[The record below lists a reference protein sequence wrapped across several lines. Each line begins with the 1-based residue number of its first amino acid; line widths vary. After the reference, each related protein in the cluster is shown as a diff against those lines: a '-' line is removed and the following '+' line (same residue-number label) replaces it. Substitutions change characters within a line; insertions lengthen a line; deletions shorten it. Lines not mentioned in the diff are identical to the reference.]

1 MVRSAGPAATSP
13 GASRRMLSPGAH
25 LPLDEPSGGESI
37 GRWYR
42 SHVSRRDCRVCSCAR
57 LARRGRWDSRR
68 SARVLATRPG
78 ADRQHDCRNLSC
90 VPVVMESVNECVA
103 IECTS
108 KQERRHNEVHFERS
122 SILGPNETT
131 IATAC
136 ASLDFSMRSTP
147 GIDTLVSPIP
157 SCNGLGF
164 PARGSI
170 VRLDQGKLRFNLSS
184 RPSRRRYRRSTNER
198 RIGTDDA

>member
-1 MVRSAGPAATSP
+1 LDDGID
-13 GASRRMLSPGAH
+13 RM
-25 LPLDEPSGGESI
+25 
-37 GRWYR
+37 
-42 SHVSRRDCRVCSCAR
+42 CRVEIA
-57 LARRGRWDSRR
+57 A
-68 SARVLATRPG
+68 SAVALDWLVEVGGTAGAQRAFLLNRPG

-131 IATAC
+131 IATTC

-164 PARGSI
+164 PHVVQSP
-170 VRLDQGKLRFNLSS
+170 VRLSPTNDAFAEGESRSASS
-184 RPSRRRYRRSTNER
+184 PGGCHGADTGRDEF
-198 RIGTDDA
+198 I

>member
-1 MVRSAGPAATSP
+1 MVSIACV
-13 GASRRMLSPGAH
+13 ASRLRRLQLRSTGSSRSVAQPALSA
-25 LPLDEPSGGESI
+25 
-37 GRWYR
+37 R
-42 SHVSRRDCRVCSCAR
+42 SCCSSRRD
-57 LARRGRWDSRR
+57 
-68 SARVLATRPG
+68 
-78 ADRQHDCRNLSC
+78 RQQDCWNLSC

-103 IECTS
+103 LECTS

-131 IATAC
+131 IATTC

-164 PARGSI
+164 PHVVQSP
-170 VRLDQGKLRFNLSS
+170 VRLSPTNDAFAEGESRSASS
-184 RPSRRRYRRSTNER
+184 PGGCHGADTGRDEF
-198 RIGTDDA
+198 I